1 VINHS
6 AVRPIQ
12 SLAVRLTVLGLV
24 FAASMSF
31 ISLGVYNLQWGW
43 AVLGVGILV
52 AFVAL
57 GGLLVPPARAAI
69 PDEDK
74 DTANWLLQFFG
85 ATCATLF
92 LVMAMVSWV
101 VGNRTLSSNNWYQVL
116 GLLIFL
122 GLAGLGIM
130 GMAATGFMLAVAANK
145 QIIAGRAA
153 SPTAAHG

>member
-1 VINHS
+1 MV
-6 AVRPIQ
+6 
-12 SLAVRLTVLGLV
+12 LV

-43 AVLGVGILV
+43 ALVGVGILV
-52 AFVAL
+52 VFVAI
-57 GGLLVPPARAAI
+57 GGVLVPSARAAI

-74 DTANWLLQFFG
+74 NTANWLLQFFG

-92 LVMAMVSWV
+92 FIMAMVSWV

-130 GMAATGFMLAVAANK
+130 GMAATGFMLAVTANK
-145 QIIAGRAA
+145 QIIARRAA
-153 SPTAAHG
+153 GAATAHG

>member
-1 VINHS
+1 MV
-6 AVRPIQ
+6 
-12 SLAVRLTVLGLV
+12 LV

-43 AVLGVGILV
+43 ALIGVGFLV
-52 AFVAL
+52 VFVAL
-57 GGLLVPPARAAI
+57 GGVLVPSGRAAI
-69 PDEDK
+69 PEQDK
-74 DTANWLLQFFG
+74 DTANWLMQFFG

-92 LVMAMVSWV
+92 FVMALVSWV

-122 GLAGLGIM
+122 GLAGLGIT

-145 QIIAGRAA
+145 QIIARRAA
-153 SPTAAHG
+153 GAVTTHG

>member
-1 VINHS
+1 
-6 AVRPIQ
+6 VRPIQ
-12 SLAVRLTVLGLV
+12 TLAARLAVLVVV

-43 AVLGVGILV
+43 SLVGVGILV
-52 AFVAL
+52 VFVGL
-57 GGLLVPPARAAI
+57 GGVLVPPARAAI

-92 LVMAMVSWV
+92 FVMSLVSWV

-122 GLAGLGIM
+122 GLLGLGIM
-130 GMAATGFMLAVAANK
+130 GMVATGFMLAVAANK
-145 QIIAGRAA
+145 RIMARRAA
-153 SPTAAHG
+153 AAATAHG